1 MRISDWSSDVCSSD
15 LPFER
20 NGKIRRQSRFPDP
33 TLAAAH
39 GDQAQLLLFRRHGDA
54 DVGHVLE
61 RFKLAPNSCFQHLAL
76 DLTQAG
82 DIQDET
88 HHSILQARS
97 ARAALACGLEQLFD
111 FAKVGHGSALM
122 EYGRKGPAF
131 PRWAFLYWAHEKNLR
146 RVGAERCTDE

>member
-15 LPFER
+15 LLTAQEAWLGRAINIGVNQPYLHSEPFER

-61 RFKLAPNSCFQHLAL
+61 RFKLAPNYCLQHLAL

-88 HHSILQARS
+88 HQPLLQARR
-97 ARAALACGLEQLFD
+97 ARAALASGLEQPFG
-111 FAKVGHGSALM
+111 FAKV
-122 EYGRKGPAF
+122 R
-131 PRWAFLYWAHEKNLR
+131 
-146 RVGAERCTDE
+146 

>member
-1 MRISDWSSDVCSSD
+1 MLFRAVNQPYLHSE
-15 LPFER
+15 PFER
-20 NGKIRRQSRFPDP
+20 NGKMRRQSRFPDP

-97 ARAALACGLEQLFD
+97 ARAALRSEEHTSELQ
-111 FAKVGHGSALM
+111 SLM
-122 EYGRKGPAF
+122 RISYAVFCLTKK
-131 PRWAFLYWAHEKNLR
+131 KNKL
-146 RVGAERCTDE
+146 